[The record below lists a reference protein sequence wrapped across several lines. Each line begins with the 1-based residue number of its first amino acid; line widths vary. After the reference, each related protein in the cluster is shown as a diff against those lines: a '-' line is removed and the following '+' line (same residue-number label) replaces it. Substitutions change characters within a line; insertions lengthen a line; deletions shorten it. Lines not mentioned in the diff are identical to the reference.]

1 MGQRIIEG
9 VKLNSLKEIKSEK
22 GSVLHMLRSDDLDF
36 ENFGECYF
44 SEVFMGCIKGWKK
57 HLIQTQNL
65 CVPVGLIKFV
75 LYDDRLESSTHQ
87 EINTYILGR
96 PTDYFRLTIPNGIF
110 YSFKNISNQNS
121 LIVNC
126 ADIPHDS
133 KESIIKEINN
143 KEIPYKW

>member
-44 SEVFMGCIKGWKK
+44 SEVFIGCIKGWKK

-65 CVPVGLIKFV
+65 SVPVGLIKFV
-75 LYDDRLESSTHQ
+75 LYDDRLESSTYQ
-87 EINTYILGR
+87 ELNTYILGR

>member
-1 MGQRIIEG
+1 MDQRIIEG
-9 VKLNSLKEIKSEK
+9 VRLNSLKEIKSEK

-65 CVPVGLIKFV
+65 SVPVGLIKFV
-75 LYDDRLESSTHQ
+75 LYDDRLESSTYK
-87 EINTYILGR
+87 ELNTYILGR

-126 ADIPHDS
+126 VDIPHDS
-133 KESIIKEINN
+133 KESIIKEINS

>member
-65 CVPVGLIKFV
+65 TVPVGLV
-75 LYDDRLESSTHQ
+75 
-87 EINTYILGR
+87 
-96 PTDYFRLTIPNGIF
+96 
-110 YSFKNISNQNS
+110 NS
-121 LIVNC
+121 M
-126 ADIPHDS
+126 S
-133 KESIIKEINN
+133 E
-143 KEIPYKW
+143 